1 MELSWLMRL
10 RIAAVVA
17 VGLSLVGLLAWP
29 LAKPADPLG
38 PVITQN
44 LSPAGAITLAILALV
59 AGLLAYFL
67 SWPYGRQIAI
77 LAVPAGLALWAIRSG
92 NMASF
97 LQQNPAF
104 QQRLA
109 IFHALKWTPIFWLA
123 IVAAGCAGTWLA
135 EKIARPKIASNQ
147 TEQKPNSNRN
157 TYLNAAVALLLSAVI
172 AHFALR
178 LFAQDVKV
186 FDSQLGTIVGQPATG
201 QIIFAVM
208 VSFGLAAFVV
218 KVLLNASYLWPIIT
232 TALLTTFGISVY
244 TRENILQSLVQRWP
258 PVFFPKAVIAILPV
272 QMVAFGTLGS
282 IIGYWLAISY
292 VHWRKSEAE

>member
-218 KVLLNASYLWPIIT
+218 KVL
-232 TALLTTFGISVY
+232 SVY

-292 VHWRKSEAE
+292 VHWRKSEAG